1 MTYTKQY
8 ILLFATLLILSS
20 DSFAKKKS
28 RKKKDTT
35 IASIEKKSRKDS
47 LKEEAAFIDAMQS
60 KLLGNYN
67 EAALKFNA
75 IVKENPLNHEAHFQL
90 AQIHYQLGE
99 LDLAHSANEKAIE
112 INPNYEWHY
121 LLLGQIKAENGKID
135 EAADAYQKL
144 VEISPNDIDLY
155 FDWAMLLSEA
165 DKPKEAIEVYNLIEE
180 RTGPNEETLV
190 QKLPL
195 YQKTNQLNQA
205 INDIQLLIKEDPNQ
219 YRYYGYLGDIYD
231 AQEQYDKAIE
241 AYLKILEINPGN
253 VLSYYTLAEAYA
265 KKEDTDNQRKILS
278 EAMNSIDIDL
288 EDKVRIILPVIQQ
301 QLSKEQSLDDN
312 NLILDLFQILK
323 DNYPDHPE
331 VIGLISE
338 TYQALGETEKA
349 LGYLKENALSAD
361 PNQELY
367 IQFLFM
373 LSENEHLDDLYYY
386 AQKGEKQ
393 FSEDP
398 IFDFFSALSAFL
410 NKDYEASKAAYENGL
425 KKDFNNEAL
434 RLQMLVGLGDVSGEL
449 KAYDIADEAYEQA
462 LEINPNNATALNN
475 YAYYLSVRNIELSR
489 AERMSKK
496 SNLLE
501 ENNAAF
507 QDTYAWILYQKG
519 EYEEALNW
527 MNKAM
532 ESAKGNPSSEML
544 DHLGDILLKL
554 DRKPEALKYWN
565 KALELNQDNQKI
577 SDKIRLNQ

>member
-496 SNLLE
+496 SNLL
-501 ENNAAF
+501 
-507 QDTYAWILYQKG
+507 
-519 EYEEALNW
+519 
-527 MNKAM
+527 
-532 ESAKGNPSSEML
+532 
-544 DHLGDILLKL
+544 
-554 DRKPEALKYWN
+554 DRK
-565 KALELNQDNQKI
+565 
-577 SDKIRLNQ
+577 SVV

>member
-99 LDLAHSANEKAIE
+99 LDLAQSANEKAIE

>member
-1 MTYTKQY
+1 
-8 ILLFATLLILSS
+8 
-20 DSFAKKKS
+20 
-28 RKKKDTT
+28 TT

-99 LDLAHSANEKAIE
+99 LDLAQSANEKAIE